1 MTRPRKRSFSIK
13 GHRTSISLETVFWD
27 ALKDAA
33 TAEHVPLA
41 TLIAGIDAER
51 GTAGLSS
58 AVRIW
63 ILNYYRNK
71 PDGVL
76 SAASEPAQET
86 AANLAL
92 PPRETSNEDAQ

>member
-27 ALKDAA
+27 ALREAA
-33 TAEHVPLA
+33 AAEHVPLA

-71 PDGVL
+71 PGAL
-76 SAASEPAQET
+76 PAASAPADETAEPALE
-86 AANLAL
+86 L
-92 PPRETSNEDAQ
+92 SDEDAAQ